1 MTESCMS
8 CVGFSRGSDEEP
20 CRSCRNN
27 YTDNYEES
35 GDYKRGYTAGV
46 AAVLHKLET
55 VKLIDRGQGIEVNLA
70 ECLKGVMYGEG

>member
-1 MTESCMS
+1 MTESCMP

-20 CRSCRNN
+20 CRSCKNN

-55 VKLIDRGQGIEVNLA
+55 VKLIDRAQDIEVNLA
-70 ECLKGVMYGEG
+70 ECLKGVMHGEG